1 MGPEFVEL
9 KRLFVRGALF
19 AAPFLIIIA
28 IAFPRAG
35 AWLVVQDPLE
45 KADAIFVLGGTMYER
60 PLEAVDL
67 YHEGWAPR
75 IILLRQIADYG
86 EAELVKR
93 GIPYPREVDVQ
104 FDVLGRLGVP
114 ASAIVIA
121 APANSTADEA
131 DQLYAQAMRDKLSRV
146 IVVTSKQH
154 TRRARLAMRRRLD
167 GFGITVIVRY
177 SRYDQSD
184 VDRWW
189 AQRGTL
195 RFTLFE
201 YQRLLGYWTG
211 LAD

>member
-1 MGPEFVEL
+1 VGPEFVEL
-9 KRLFVRGALF
+9 KRLFVRGALVT
-19 AAPFLIIIA
+19 APLLILIA

-67 YHEGWAPR
+67 YHAGWAPR
-75 IILLRQIADYG
+75 IILPRQMADFG

-93 GIPYPREVDVQ
+93 GIAYPREVDVQ
-104 FDVLGRLGVP
+104 VDVLGRLGVP
-114 ASAIVIA
+114 APAIVIA
-121 APANSTADEA
+121 AAADSTADEA
-131 DQLYAQAMRDKLSRV
+131 DHLYAEAMRDRLSRV

-154 TRRARLAMRRRLD
+154 TRRARLTMRRRLD
-167 GFGITVIVRY
+167 GTGVTVIVRY
-177 SRYDQSD
+177 SRYDRSD

-189 AQRGTL
+189 ARRGTL

>member
-1 MGPEFVEL
+1 MLSEL
-9 KRLFVRGALF
+9 KRFLLRGAI
-19 AAPFLIIIA
+19 AAVPILVILA
-28 IAFPRAG
+28 LALPRAG
-35 AWLVVQDPLE
+35 AWLVVQDPLD
-45 KADAIFVLGGTMYER
+45 KADAVYVLGGTMYER

-67 YHEGWAPR
+67 YREGWAPR
-75 IILLRQIADYG
+75 IMLVRQMADLG

-104 FDVLGRLGVP
+104 VEVLGRLGIP
-114 ASAIVIA
+114 RDAIVIIDQA
-121 APANSTADEA
+121 DSTADEA
-131 DQLYAQAMRDKLSRV
+131 DHLHAVVTRDKLSRV

-154 TRRARLAMRRRLD
+154 TRRARLVMRRRLD
-167 GFGITVIVRY
+167 GTSVQVIMRY
-177 SRYDQSD
+177 SRYDRSD

-189 AQRGTL
+189 ARRGTL